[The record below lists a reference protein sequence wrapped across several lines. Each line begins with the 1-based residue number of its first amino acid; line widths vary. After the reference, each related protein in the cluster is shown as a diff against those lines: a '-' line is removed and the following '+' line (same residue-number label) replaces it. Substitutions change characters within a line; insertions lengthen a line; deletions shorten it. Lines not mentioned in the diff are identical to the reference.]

1 MGWEQEWTEQLRA
14 LPGESD
20 LEFAVRLASAMEVQQ
35 GHGQEGHVQSPPP
48 RAPAPPPLASQP
60 QGASPSAPTLT
71 EEEDNQ
77 LSCVVCLSAPRAVGL
92 LHGST
97 VHKCVCRECAARIK
111 AGTMLCPLCR
121 QTVERVLDVFE

>member
-1 MGWEQEWTEQLRA
+1 M
-14 LPGESD
+14 
-20 LEFAVRLASAMEVQQ
+20 RLASAMGEQQ
-35 GHGQEGHVQSPPP
+35 GHGQEGHAQSPLP
-48 RAPAPPPLASQP
+48 RASAPPPLASQP
-60 QGASPSAPTLT
+60 QEASPSAPTLPE
-71 EEEDNQ
+71 EEEDSQ

>member
-1 MGWEQEWTEQLRA
+1 MQCSSGSGGGLEGARSPSAAAPMGREQEWTEQLRA
-14 LPGESD
+14 LP
-20 LEFAVRLASAMEVQQ
+20 
-35 GHGQEGHVQSPPP
+35 
-48 RAPAPPPLASQP
+48 
-60 QGASPSAPTLT
+60 ASPFAPTLT
-71 EEEDNQ
+71 DEEDSQ

-97 VHKCVCRECAARIK
+97 VHKCVCRECAAKIK